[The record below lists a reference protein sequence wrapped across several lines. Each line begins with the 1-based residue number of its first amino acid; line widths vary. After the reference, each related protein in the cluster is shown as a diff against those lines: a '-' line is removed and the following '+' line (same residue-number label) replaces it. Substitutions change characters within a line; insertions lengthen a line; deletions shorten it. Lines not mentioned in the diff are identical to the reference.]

1 MGFSILLRLFIRSN
15 EIRNTNY
22 ASLCIH
28 AQNSIFK
35 DITMCQMILKE
46 MKYNLH
52 QTLISLCAEKWKSY
66 RSSSLGVIMCLAYFI
81 KLFLVRSVSPSQDYP
96 SPLSNVVKRV
106 KLQIFAKK
114 R

>member
-46 MKYNLH
+46 MKYNLPEFCKH
-52 QTLISLCAEKWKSY
+52 SFTYQHKTTLADLSCQRQQALFCLDSQESY
-66 RSSSLGVIMCLAYFI
+66 TG
-81 KLFLVRSVSPSQDYP
+81 
-96 SPLSNVVKRV
+96 PL
-106 KLQIFAKK
+106 
-114 R
+114 